1 MRINKVVFPFT
12 GLGACFLPSIKP
24 KLENK
29 LSTKL
34 FAYLIIFFV
43 LAGCA
48 QQNADETV
56 GQVGIPHSTDS
67 TGEKISS
74 YRTGNYRVAI
84 TREKKNWYKISSQD
98 IFLLTQKCYI
108 NATEQEALLS
118 LKTAYKGGNGS
129 LHFEREG
136 CKVIGLYRSMSL

>member
-1 MRINKVVFPFT
+1 MRTNKVVFPFT

-24 KLENK
+24 KLENR
-29 LSTKL
+29 LSTK
-34 FAYLIIFFV
+34 FIAYLLTLFV

-48 QQNADETV
+48 QLNADETV
-56 GQVGIPHSTDS
+56 GQAGIPHSTDS

-84 TREKKNWYKISSQD
+84 TRETKNWYKISSQD
-98 IFLLTQKCYI
+98 IFLLTQECYI

-136 CKVIGLYRSMSL
+136 G